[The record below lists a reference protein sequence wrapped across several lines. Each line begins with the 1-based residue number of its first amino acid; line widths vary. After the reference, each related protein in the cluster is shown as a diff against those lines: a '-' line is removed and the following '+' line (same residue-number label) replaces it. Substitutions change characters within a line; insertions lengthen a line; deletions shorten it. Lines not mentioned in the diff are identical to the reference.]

1 MTLIRPRH
9 CGTSHLDRALPHQ
22 QYHSLR
28 KHAPW
33 CFCSH
38 LSTDGNEYHCCNVPF
53 AVFRLHLH
61 QYRWHRKYI
70 LHFNPK
76 RLLTFT
82 HRKQRFLQVGLCA
95 RNIRYDIP
103 CPSIRLTSQDY
114 IHTFTI
120 LIIAC
125 FFTIKVFT
133 VNEISSAGHLWE
145 LMVAAGGRNPV
156 SGNQA
161 GSYLTMTSKG
171 VMKKLCSGLTTHL
184 ILLPGHRVRHHSHC
198 GELRPRHHG
207 HKLLHQG
214 ILSFTTSSSTRL
226 CRWWHCIFCHT
237 LGSGHFDELGG
248 VGARKQ
254 PNLPYIS
261 TCKCQTQVGMR
272 VS

>member
-1 MTLIRPRH
+1 MIRH
-9 CGTSHLDRALPHQ
+9 
-22 QYHSLR
+22 
-28 KHAPW
+28 
-33 CFCSH
+33 
-38 LSTDGNEYHCCNVPF
+38 
-53 AVFRLHLH
+53 
-61 QYRWHRKYI
+61 
-70 LHFNPK
+70 
-76 RLLTFT
+76 
-82 HRKQRFLQVGLCA
+82 
-95 RNIRYDIP
+95 DITYP
-103 CPSIRLTSQDY
+103 NIRLTLLDY

-133 VNEISSAGHLWE
+133 VNEISSVGNLWE
-145 LMVAAGGRNPV
+145 LVVAAGERNPV

-171 VMKKLCSGLTTHL
+171 VTRNQSQGFTTQLTP
-184 ILLPGHRVRHHSHC
+184 LPGYRVWHHSHC

-248 VGARKQ
+248 VGSRKQ

-261 TCKCQTQVGMR
+261 SCKCQSQVWMR